1 MSKAQEIVHN
11 AEAAA
16 LGFYYQAY
24 FALETLLLQTAD
36 DAAVAVE
43 RLDDVELVADGQT
56 LLFQLKHSLLAK
68 PAPITIASRALW
80 RTVAVWIDLLPTIT
94 IADTTLH
101 LVAVGAIEVGCP
113 LHALTKT
120 DVDRSAVVQA
130 MVEEAQRV
138 VDERA
143 NAKMANVALPHSERA
158 RGCEFFLGLGDTD
171 RLNLLRRAVIR
182 SESSPIDKI
191 EARIAGY
198 LLLLPAEQRSVVAAR
213 LVEWWDRQVVH
224 SLCGVRSRAITRLEL
239 QQQIMSIVGDLEEGR
254 LFPEFELATPPDD
267 YQPHGMLTRQIQLVG
282 GKPSDLSRA
291 IREEWRARE
300 QRSQWVNANPAM
312 AVTINEYDVVLREQW
327 SDRHEQMAEDVSAA
341 EDRAKCEAGLKLL
354 RWTHEDAPG
363 FVRPISDGWSAAY
376 YVRGSYQVLAINRKV
391 GWHPNYAE
399 LLAGDE

>member
-1 MSKAQEIVHN
+1 MGKAKETVHT
-11 AEAAA
+11 ADAAA

-24 FALETLLLQTAD
+24 FALDTLMLQTAD

-56 LLFQLKHSLLAK
+56 LLFQLKHSLLTK

-80 RTVAVWIDLLPTIT
+80 RTVAVWTDLLPMIT
-94 IADTTLH
+94 LADTPLH
-101 LVAVGAIEVGCP
+101 LVAVGAIAAGCP
-113 LHALTKT
+113 LIALTKT

-138 VDERA
+138 ADERA
-143 NAKMANVALPHSERA
+143 KAKQSNVALPHSERA
-158 RGCEFFLGLGDTD
+158 AGCESFLALSHTD

-182 SESSPIDKI
+182 PDSSSIDKI
-191 EARIAGY
+191 EDRIAGY
-198 LLLLPAEQRSVVAAR
+198 LLLLPAEQRPAVAKR
-213 LVEWWDRQVVH
+213 LVEWWDRQLVH
-224 SLCGVRSRAITRLEL
+224 SLCGSRSRAITRLEL

-254 LFPEFELATPPDD
+254 LLPEFELATPPDD
-267 YQPHGMLTRQIQLVG
+267 YQPDGMLTRQIQLVG
-282 GKPSDLSRA
+282 GRQSDLSRA

-312 AVTINEYDVVLREQW
+312 AVTINEYDVVLKEQW
-327 SDRHEQMAEDVSAA
+327 SDKHEQMSEEIGAA
-341 EDRAKCEAGLKLL
+341 EDKAKCEAGLKLL
-354 RWTHEDAPG
+354 RWTHEDAPVS
-363 FVRPISDGWSAAY
+363 VRPISDGWSAAY

-391 GWHPNYAE
+391 GWHPDYAE